1 MFSVFKKKSMTFPL
15 LTLSAASVWTEPY
28 KHLIMLKSKLTNIVL
43 QYQIYWLGKQMEYI
57 AGEHITDMLGIDILA
72 TREIH

>member
-1 MFSVFKKKSMTFPL
+1 
-15 LTLSAASVWTEPY
+15 
-28 KHLIMLKSKLTNIVL
+28 MLKSKLTNIVL